1 MPLYAG
7 QAGAAEDWSLC
18 AVPSIEYADI
28 DVAGDAATR
37 VEAQTVTGGDS
48 DRLRL
53 SGDVELTRA
62 GQRLLADD
70 VLLDQAS
77 DRIEAQGNVEFV
89 DRNYRVKSPRIEL
102 DNRNGT
108 GLFEQPEF
116 ELYDRHA
123 RGSAEEIEKIDD
135 YRSRFRD
142 LSYTSCDPGRLDWH
156 LRAREMHIDDESG
169 RGSATH
175 ATLYFK
181 EVPFLYLP
189 YFQFPVDDR
198 RMTGVLTPSFGYSE
212 DNGNNLTVPV
222 YLNLAPNY
230 DMTVTPAWFS
240 RRGLQL
246 NTENRYLFR
255 SQRGQVDLSYLDDD
269 DDFDDSRW
277 YQRWRHYASLGYDV
291 RADLL
296 LADISDGDIFDDFN
310 GIAPEYNDISHLER
324 RVRLQRAGEVWS
336 SALLWQD
343 YETLDEDTAVA
354 DRPYNRLPRFTL
366 AADPAPWSYD
376 ITTPLDLEMVE
387 FDRDDSV
394 TGKRYSLT
402 TSALWRSSASWY
414 FFEPELQLAVSS
426 YDLDNNSGDNSID
439 RGLPTLGVDTGLI
452 FERDAG
458 SRGQWIQ
465 TLEPRLYFLHTPYDN
480 QDEIPDFD
488 TSLASSTYSN
498 LFRNNR
504 FIGGDRIG
512 DASQV
517 TLGIASRILDNQ
529 NGDEL
534 MQLRAGRIFYFK
546 DRRVSLDGERETASK
561 SDVISELDVWPN
573 RRVRIAARLVYT
585 EDDGDF
591 DDRDLSVNYA
601 DNGYAA
607 NLGYYFD
614 EDELEQALLSL
625 VYPVN
630 ERWTVVAKA
639 QRSLRFERT
648 VENLLG
654 FSYESCC
661 WGLKILAGQS
671 GDEDDD
677 FADTDNSIYFE
688 LTLKGLSPVGQEID
702 SRLRRAIPGYQAEF

>member
-18 AVPSIEYADI
+18 AVPSIEYAETTDP
-28 DVAGDAATR
+28 DDNATR
-37 VEAQTVTGGDS
+37 IEAQTVTGGEG

-53 SGDVELTRA
+53 DGNVELNRP
-62 GQRLLADD
+62 GQRLRADE

-77 DRIEAQGNVEFV
+77 DRIEAQGNVDFG

-108 GLFEQPEF
+108 GSFEQPEF
-116 ELYDRHA
+116 ELYGRHG
-123 RGSAEEIEKIDD
+123 RGSAGEIEKIDA

-142 LSYTSCDPGRLDWH
+142 LSYTSCDPGRRDWH
-156 LRAREMHIDDESG
+156 LRARELYIDNEDG

-175 ATLYFK
+175 STLYFK

-198 RMTGVLTPSFGYSE
+198 RMTGVLTPSIGYSE
-212 DNGNNLTVPV
+212 DNGSNLTVPV

-255 SQRGQVDLSYLDDD
+255 SQSGQVDLSYLDDD
-269 DDFDDSRW
+269 DIDDSRW

-291 RADLL
+291 GADLL
-296 LADISDGDIFDDFN
+296 LAEVSDGDIFDDFDN
-310 GIAPEYNDISHLER
+310 IAPEYNDIRHLER
-324 RVRLQRAGEVWS
+324 RVRLQRSGEVWNT
-336 SALLWQD
+336 ALLWQD
-343 YETLDEDTAVA
+343 YQTLDEDTAITN
-354 DRPYNRLPRFTL
+354 RPYNRLPRFTL
-366 AADPAPWSYD
+366 AADPAPWSYN
-376 ITTPLDLEMVE
+376 IKTPLDVELVE

-402 TSALWRSSASWY
+402 TSALRRSSASWY
-414 FFEPELQLAVSS
+414 FFEPELQLAFSS

-439 RGLPTLGVDTGLI
+439 RSLPTLGVDTGLI

-458 SRGQWIQ
+458 SRGQWLQ
-465 TLEPRLYFLHTPYDN
+465 TLEPRLYFLHTPYEN
-480 QDEIPDFD
+480 QDDIPDFD
-488 TSLASSTYSN
+488 TSLASSTYNN

-504 FIGGDRIG
+504 FTGGDRIG
-512 DASQV
+512 DATQV
-517 TLGIASRILDNQ
+517 TLGIASRVLDNESG
-529 NGDEL
+529 NEL
-534 MQLRAGRIFYFK
+534 MQLRVGRIFYFK
-546 DRRVSLDGERETASK
+546 DRRVSLDGEREDADR
-561 SDVISELDVWPN
+561 SDVISEFDAWPN
-573 RRVRIAARLVYT
+573 PRVKIAARLVYT
-585 EDDGDF
+585 EENSEF
-591 DDRDLSVNYA
+591 EDRDLSINYA
-601 DNGYAA
+601 DDGYAA

-625 VYPVN
+625 VYPIN

-671 GDEDDD
+671 GDESDD
-677 FADTDNSIYFE
+677 FAETENSIYFE
-688 LTLKGLSPVGQEID
+688 LTLKGLSQAGQDID
-702 SRLRRAIPGYQAEF
+702 SRLRRAIPGYQPDF